1 MRINIT
7 RPNNKQAGGFFFVSV
22 AILQTD
28 ILFVP
33 QLLQQDTCHKIP

>member
-7 RPNNKQAGGFFFVSV
+7 RPNNKQAGVFFVSV